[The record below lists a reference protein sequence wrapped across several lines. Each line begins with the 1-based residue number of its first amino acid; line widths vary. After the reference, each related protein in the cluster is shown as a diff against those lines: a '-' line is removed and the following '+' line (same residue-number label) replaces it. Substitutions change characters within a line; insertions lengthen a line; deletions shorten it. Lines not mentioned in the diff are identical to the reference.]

1 MKSNLIGWGVTAM
14 MLGGLLWILAYG
26 IGAIVGVTTGELPN
40 DPGAS
45 AFAWLGAASFSG
57 AIFFVGFGLAGLYAH
72 LERHSKKLAVAGLV
86 LSCVA
91 IITAAINL
99 VLMTGILGDARILNS
114 LGGVGVLSI
123 LGGTT
128 LLAIAALRAK
138 VLPRWTRV
146 ALLFVGVLTF
156 PVLLATIPLE
166 SVLPPY
172 VIADLPFAIVGVALI
187 AVGYTM
193 LTDRGSEPG
202 RQVRV
207 SA

>member
-1 MKSNLIGWGVTAM
+1 MKSNLIRWGGPTM
-14 MLGGLLWILAYG
+14 MLGGLLWILAYATG
-26 IGAIVGVTTGELPN
+26 LIVGVTTGELPQ

-45 AFAWLGAASFSG
+45 ALAWVGAASFSA
-57 AIFFVGFGLAGLYAH
+57 AILFVGIGLAGLYAR

-86 LSCVA
+86 LACVA

-99 VLMTGILGDARILNS
+99 VLMTGILGEARVLNS

-123 LGGTT
+123 LGGAT

-138 VLPRWTRV
+138 VLPRWVRFV
-146 ALLFVGVLTF
+146 LLVVGVLTF

-166 SVLPPY
+166 SALPPF
-172 VIADLPFAIVGVALI
+172 VIADLPFAVVGVALI

-193 LTDRGSEPG
+193 LTDRGREAA
-202 RQVRV
+202 RQVRI